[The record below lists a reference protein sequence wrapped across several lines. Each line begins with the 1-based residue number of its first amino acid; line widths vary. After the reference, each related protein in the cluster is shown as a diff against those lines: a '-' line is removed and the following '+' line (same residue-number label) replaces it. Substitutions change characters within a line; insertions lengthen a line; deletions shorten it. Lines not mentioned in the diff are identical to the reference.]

1 MRLKL
6 ITASDGTS
14 AGDSS
19 RSIIIPAAIATGT
32 KNARI
37 NGNFFI
43 QYVSYIWIQQGCKPG
58 GLPEGPKSGSGLPKE
73 IDLEVSYVEPVQ
85 VLTALALC
93 GVLAMAACSSANK
106 DWANASAQNTVA
118 AYQSFLDKHA
128 GDRTRRRRETALQR
142 CKMIRTWQTAQN
154 GNSLDSYQQYLQAE
168 PNGTHAQAARDQITS
183 MERANAWKTAQSDGS
198 ATALQAFLQK
208 YPQGAEADQARQKL
222 AALNSDYR
230 AELGAF
236 HDKRAAE
243 RKRSELQ
250 SRFSSVLKEVEVLS
264 PDSSNPAISS
274 DVRAH
279 GSS

>member
-1 MRLKL
+1 MNRYKYL
-6 ITASDGTS
+6 
-14 AGDSS
+14 
-19 RSIIIPAAIATGT
+19 
-32 KNARI
+32 
-37 NGNFFI
+37 
-43 QYVSYIWIQQGCKPG
+43 
-58 GLPEGPKSGSGLPKE
+58 LP
-73 IDLEVSYVEPVQ
+73 
-85 VLTALALC
+85 LALC
-93 GVLAMAACSSANK
+93 GALAMTACSTANK

-128 GDRTRRRRETALQR
+128 GDQHAQEARNRIAALQDESA
-142 CKMIRTWQTAQN
+142 WATAYSA
-154 GNSLDSYQQYLQAE
+154 NSPDSYQQYLQAE

-230 AELGAF
+230 AELGTF

-243 RKRSELQ
+243 RKRAELQ

-264 PDSSNPAISS
+264 PDSSNKRYRVMSGLMDRHDADSACAS
-274 DVRAH
+274 LKRDHQTCEVVKADQRQ
-279 GSS
+279 S